1 MQPSRKESIRQ
12 YLAARHAESM
22 AVLEAIA
29 EAEWARPLYSTENA
43 DWAVRDALAH
53 LTVSEGGQLAVIE
66 RCLAGEQAISGD
78 FDLDR
83 FNRRSVEKSAH
94 RSPAELLAQLK
105 ADYERVLAALEA
117 VAEADL
123 DKTLR
128 HARGDSISVE
138 HAFRR
143 IAEHRADHAAEI
155 AAALS
160 PARAG

>member
-12 YLAARHAESM
+12 YIQARHAESL

-29 EAEWARPLYSTENA
+29 EADWTRPLYSTENA
-43 DWAVRDALAH
+43 DWSVRDALAH

-66 RCLAGEQAISGD
+66 RRLKGEQAIPDD

-94 RSPAELLAQLK
+94 RTPAELLAALR
-105 ADYERVLAALEA
+105 ADYERLLAALEA

-128 HARGDSISVE
+128 HARGDTISVE

-155 AAALS
+155 AAALA
-160 PARAG
+160 PRRAD